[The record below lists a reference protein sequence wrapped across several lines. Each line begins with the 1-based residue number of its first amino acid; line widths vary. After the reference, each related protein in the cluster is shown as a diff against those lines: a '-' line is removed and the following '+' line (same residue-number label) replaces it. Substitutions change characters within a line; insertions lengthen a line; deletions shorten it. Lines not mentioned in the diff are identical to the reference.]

1 MTDTSTELEKN
12 RATYESMKDKLEVS
26 DFGRV
31 ALFHDG
37 DLIGIYNDAEDA
49 YTAGKTMY
57 GLGNFTTQT
66 IGEQPIRLG
75 ILTLGI
81 GAGA

>member
-1 MTDTSTELEKN
+1 MTDTGTELEKN
-12 RATYESMKDKLEVS
+12 RATYESMKDKLEAS

-37 DLIGIYNDAEDA
+37 DMIGIYNDAEDA
-49 YTAGKTMY
+49 YTAGKSTY

-66 IGEQPIRLG
+66 IGEQPIHLG
-75 ILTLGI
+75 ILTLGL
-81 GAGA
+81 GAGV